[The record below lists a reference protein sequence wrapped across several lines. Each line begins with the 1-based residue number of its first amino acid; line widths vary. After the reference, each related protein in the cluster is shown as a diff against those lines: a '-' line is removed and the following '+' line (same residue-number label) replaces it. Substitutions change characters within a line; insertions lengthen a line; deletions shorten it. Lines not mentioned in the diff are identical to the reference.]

1 MADRQT
7 QSRDGATVKNDHS
20 LLVWV
25 LDQTLGLL
33 QSSAR
38 TAEQEEAVKELRTL
52 ALLPKPDKAKLEAL
66 VHRLETLGSTNPESA
81 RTPRTPKRAETIEA
95 RPVRITLDRQLTR
108 LIESIGKKAGARST
122 PGKKAAVKKTAAT
135 AAGKKAAVK
144 KTAVKSGG
152 KKTTAMVGAKKSAA
166 KAGAKKSA
174 ARAGAKKSAVKGG
187 GKKTPKTVAGRKAAK
202 KVGGK
207 KTAAPKNVFTKRT
220 RT

>member
-1 MADRQT
+1 M
-7 QSRDGATVKNDHS
+7 KNDHS

-25 LDQTLGLL
+25 LDRTLGLL
-33 QSSAR
+33 QTSAR

-66 VHRLETLGSTNPESA
+66 VHRLETMASTDPGSA
-81 RTPRTPKRAETIEA
+81 RTHRTPKRAETIEA
-95 RPVRITLDRQLTR
+95 RPVRITLDRELTR
-108 LIESIGKKAGARST
+108 LIESIGKKAGARR
-122 PGKKAAVKKTAAT
+122 PP
-135 AAGKKAAVK
+135 GKKAAVK